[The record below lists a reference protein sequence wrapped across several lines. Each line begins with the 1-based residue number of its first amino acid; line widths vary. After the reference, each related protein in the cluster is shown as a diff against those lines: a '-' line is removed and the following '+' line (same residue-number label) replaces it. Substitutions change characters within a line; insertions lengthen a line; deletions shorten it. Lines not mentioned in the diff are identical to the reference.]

1 MSIALSKG
9 STISLSKAAP
19 GLTSVAAGLGWDPR
33 ITTGYE
39 FDLDASLLGLGT
51 NGRAYSDQWFVFYG
65 NLTSPGGAVQHTG
78 DERSGAAEGDDETI
92 NVTLTA
98 LPPEIDRLV
107 FIASIHDADVRGQ
120 NFGQVQNAYIRM
132 VDQQSGTELAR
143 YDLTEDYSTETALI
157 FGELARSGSE
167 WQFRATGQGTSG
179 GLAEVITSLG
189 LQVG

>member
-9 STISLSKAAP
+9 SAISLSKEAP
-19 GLTSVAAGLGWDPR
+19 GLRSVSAGLGWDPR
-33 ITTGYE
+33 ATTGYE

-65 NLTSPGGAVQHTG
+65 NLSSPDGSVQHTG

-92 NVTLTA
+92 NVDLAA

-107 FIASIHDADVRGQ
+107 FVASIHEAQARGQ

-132 VDQQSGTELAR
+132 VDNESGRELAR

-157 FGELARSGSE
+157 FGELARNGSD

-179 GLAEVITSLG
+179 GLAQVITSFG